1 MSEAGP
7 KRTLRDVLAGR
18 WQIPL
23 ALASAGAVGV
33 ALMSLRPTI
42 PPLNFDGAMAD
53 VAALMAHGAFG
64 PATDA
69 AANLLEHDPPLPVE
83 QQAVLHRFL
92 ADAIFELESKQPVPS
107 TGNLRLML
115 RHADEAARLGG
126 EQSPEMAVRAAQAL
140 EWLGE
145 RDAALERYRGV
156 IQTSPDS
163 NQAHRAHQAL
173 VRMLEGHRE
182 EDSERRRSM
191 AVLLDDERTPMS
203 FVWWALQRAVQDALD
218 QNDTLAARELLSRYG
233 ARLARSDRQGYHA
246 FLDAWIKL
254 REGRPDEAGPI
265 SEWVEDWL
273 GELRPDP
280 DRLGERGYLPAMN
293 RWLRG
298 EINLADD
305 RPQEALSAFDS
316 ALALQPESDLALAAM
331 VGRGRAL
338 SRLGRDEDAA
348 RELRENVSAILA
360 AIAKG
365 GAGEASREVWRWRN
379 VSPRALA
386 RLQQALETLAEAAR
400 TSDRPDDAVGYLSLA
415 SELAM
420 LHGRRPALEAISNL
434 AGLLKAAV
442 DARPAVGSPE
452 LRALARQT
460 ARTFEQ
466 AAALVEL
473 DERRVSDL
481 LWSAADYY
489 DRAGAVAETRRILL
503 RFADAHRSDPRY
515 PAALLKLGQLGQ
527 VEGHFDDAIRLY
539 ERLWKQFPDVPESV
553 RARVQMAECLT
564 AKGDGNEQRAEQ
576 ILVDLLEDDRI
587 APESAAFLDAL
598 RALCDQLYY
607 RGRYA
612 DAIVRLENL
621 LTYAPERPD
630 RRRIMFMLADSFRQS
645 GEALRA
651 TPPPGADPVRVEEV
665 VRTRLTQAAE
675 TFGGIYADEAR
686 EAGDDESALY
696 DRLSMQYRADCLVAL
711 GDDAALEQALIV
723 LRQVAVRFDR
733 EPAGLN
739 AQVQIANIYLRR
751 GMLTE
756 AARAV
761 ERARW
766 LLGNVPDE
774 AFRSYDDGTDRA
786 YWQRYINA
794 ISSSHLFKDVF
805 ATS

>member
-1 MSEAGP
+1 MSESRP
-7 KRTLRDVLAGR
+7 RRTLREVLAGR

-33 ALMSLRPTI
+33 ALLSLRPTI
-42 PPLNFDGAMAD
+42 PPVNFDAAMAD
-53 VAALMAHGAFG
+53 IAELMSHGAFG

-69 AANLLEHDPPLPVE
+69 AANLLEHDPPVSE
-83 QQAVLHRFL
+83 AQQAALHRFL
-92 ADAIFELESKQPVPS
+92 ADAIYELESKQPVPNPA
-107 TGNLRLML
+107 NLRLML
-115 RHADEAARLGG
+115 RHADEAARLRH
-126 EQSPEMAVRAAQAL
+126 EQPPELAVRSAEAL

-145 RDAALERYRGV
+145 REAALERYRRL
-156 IQTSPDS
+156 IEAAPES
-163 NQAHRAHQAL
+163 NEAHRSHQAL
-173 VRMLEGHRE
+173 VRLLEGHPQGE
-182 EDSERRRSM
+182 SERRRSM
-191 AVLLDDERTPMS
+191 AALLDDERTPMS

-218 QNDTLAARELLSRYG
+218 QNDTLTARELLERYG
-233 ARLARSDRQGYHA
+233 PRLARSDRQGYYA

-265 SEWVEDWL
+265 AEWVDDWL

-280 DRLGERGYLPAMN
+280 DRLSERGYLPAMN

-298 EINLADD
+298 EINLADE
-305 RPQEALSAFDS
+305 RPQEALAAFDA

-331 VGRGRAL
+331 VGRGRAQA
-338 SRLGRDEDAA
+338 RLGRDQDAA
-348 RELRENVSAILA
+348 EELRAMVTAILA
-360 AIAKG
+360 AQARDRADTAAHEG
-365 GAGEASREVWRWRN
+365 WRWRS

-386 RLQQALETLAEAAR
+386 RLQQALETLAERAR
-400 TSDRPDDAVGYLSLA
+400 AGARPDDAVGYLSLA
-415 SELAM
+415 AELAS
-420 LHGRRPALEAISNL
+420 LHGRRPALEALSNL

-442 DARPAVGSPE
+442 DARPQLSSRE
-452 LRALARQT
+452 LRGLARQT

-481 LWSAADYY
+481 LWSAAEYY

-515 PAALLKLGQLGQ
+515 PAALLKLGQLSQ
-527 VEGHFDDAIRLY
+527 VEGHFDDAVRQY
-539 ERLWKQFPDVPESV
+539 ETLWKQFPDVPESV
-553 RARVQMAECLT
+553 RARVQLAECLT
-564 AKGDGNEQRAEQ
+564 ALGNGHEQRAEQ

-621 LTYAPERPD
+621 LTYAPDRPD
-630 RRRIMFMLADSFRQS
+630 RRRTMFMLADSFRQS

-651 TPPPGADPVRVEEV
+651 SPPADTDAVRVDEV
-665 VRTRLTQAAE
+665 VRARLSQAAE
-675 TFGGIYADEAR
+675 TFGEIYADESSAA
-686 EAGDDESALY
+686 EDEEGALY
-696 DRLSMQYRADCLVAL
+696 DRLAMQYRADCLLAL
-711 GDDAALEQALIV
+711 GDDAALEQALVV
-723 LRQVAVRFDR
+723 LRQIAVRFDR
-733 EPAGLN
+733 EPAALN

-774 AFRSYDDGTDRA
+774 AFRAYDDGTDRS